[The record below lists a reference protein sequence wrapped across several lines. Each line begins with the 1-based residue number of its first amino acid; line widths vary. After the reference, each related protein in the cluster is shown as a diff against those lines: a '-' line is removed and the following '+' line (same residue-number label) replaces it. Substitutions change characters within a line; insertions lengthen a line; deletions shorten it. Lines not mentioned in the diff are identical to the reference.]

1 MSVARNAAPPAAAAA
16 GRAQPAVAPSEG
28 RGRTGQTDPGALA
41 GLAEAVLGSGGSV
54 CFVARGSSM
63 APSLLDGDV
72 VRVEPVRPAD
82 VRLGDALLYRDTGG
96 RAVLH
101 RVVGPLWP
109 RGAGRRLLGGAA
121 GAGFQVRGDALP
133 WSGERVPSGRVLGR
147 MAAFEREGREHE
159 APVGGG
165 RINVLCR
172 VWAVGLWARLRSRA
186 RAIAPR
192 GVH

>member
-1 MSVARNAAPPAAAAA
+1 
-16 GRAQPAVAPSEG
+16 
-28 RGRTGQTDPGALA
+28 
-41 GLAEAVLGSGGSV
+41 
-54 CFVARGSSM
+54 M
-63 APSLLDGDV
+63 APSLIDGDV

-109 RGAGRRLLGGAA
+109 RGAGGRLSGGAA
-121 GAGFQVRGDALP
+121 GAGFLVRGDALP
-133 WSGERVPSGRVLGR
+133 WSGEWVPSARVLGR
-147 MAAFEREGREHE
+147 MAAFEREGREYE
-159 APVGGG
+159 APVAGG
-165 RINVLCR
+165 RIHVLCR

-186 RAIAPR
+186 RVIAPR